1 MGGPHRDPQDD
12 PHRGAPT
19 GSLGPADVWP
29 AVLWIAAGIYA
40 YAGAPALFTWWKG
53 AAYFLGGAP
62 LMLLVTGTATARL
75 RRTVVEMVTEV
86 FPRRDR
92 LTDAVLLMLRGMLA
106 AIEAM
111 LVLFAASGTLRL
123 LG

>member
-1 MGGPHRDPQDD
+1 MADPQDD
-12 PHRGAPT
+12 PFRGAPT

-29 AVLWIAAGIYA
+29 AGLWIAVGIYA
-40 YAGAPALFTWWKG
+40 FAATPALFTWWKG
-53 AAYFLGGAP
+53 ATYFLVGAP

-75 RRTVVEMVTEV
+75 RRHVVEMVTDV

-111 LVLFAASGTLRL
+111 LVLFASSGTLQL

>member
-1 MGGPHRDPQDD
+1 MGGVGGNDP
-12 PHRGAPT
+12 AT
-19 GSLGPADVWP
+19 NLGPADVWP
-29 AVLWIAAGIYA
+29 AILWIAVGIYTFA
-40 YAGAPALFTWWKG
+40 AMPEAFTWWKG
-53 AAYFLGGAP
+53 AAYFLVGAP
-62 LMLLVTGTATARL
+62 VMLLVTGTATARL

-92 LTDAVLLMLRGMLA
+92 MTDAVLMMLRGLLA

-111 LVLFAASGTLRL
+111 LVLFAASGTMQL

>member
-1 MGGPHRDPQDD
+1 MGGQ
-12 PHRGAPT
+12 G
-19 GSLGPADVWP
+19 GSHPAGLGPADVWP
-29 AVLWIAAGIYA
+29 AVLWIAAGVYA
-40 YAGAPALFTWWKG
+40 FASMPALFTWWKG
-53 AAYFLGGAP
+53 AAYFLVGAP
-62 LMLLVTGTATARL
+62 VMLLVTGTATARL

-86 FPRRDR
+86 FPQRDR
-92 LTDAVLLMLRGMLA
+92 LTDAVLLMLRGLLA

>member
-1 MGGPHRDPQDD
+1 MGDAGGSDPA
-12 PHRGAPT
+12 R
-19 GSLGPADVWP
+19 LGPADVWP
-29 AVLWIAAGIYA
+29 AILWIAVGIYA
-40 YAGAPALFTWWKG
+40 FAAMPEAFTWWKG
-53 AAYFLGGAP
+53 VAYFLVGSP
-62 LMLLVTGTATARL
+62 VMLLVTGTATARL

-92 LTDAVLLMLRGMLA
+92 MTDAVLLMLRGLLA

-111 LVLFAASGTLRL
+111 LVLFAAIGTMQL